1 MEKAERGKPR
11 HPEDDLIKILNV
23 DDSKHKDE
31 LVENEIPEFVLH
43 VLQGKE
49 EKVKTDFNVTTDDQP
64 VAPIFAA
71 HRTQSFGL
79 TCQAE

>member
-11 HPEDDLIKILNV
+11 HPEDNLVEILNV

-43 VLQGKE
+43 VLQGK
-49 EKVKTDFNVTTDDQP
+49 KKKSK
-64 VAPIFAA
+64 PI
-71 HRTQSFGL
+71 SM
-79 TCQAE
+79 